1 MQRAINKL
9 AGVHRQFTF
18 LCLPVIFTEGHVAQA
33 EIEVGHRPVRTL
45 QTSVDDFQAT
55 NLQRRDRA

>member
-1 MQRAINKL
+1 MQRTINEL
-9 AGVHRQFTF
+9 ASVHRQFAF

-45 QTSVDDFQAT
+45 QTSIDHFQAT